1 MNILTRTAA
10 LIAFTILPIIA
21 SATPQPL
28 DRIVAIVND
37 DVIVQS
43 ELNERMADILAQLAK
58 KGAELPPRNVIE
70 RQVLERLIVDRLQLQ
85 DAKQSGV
92 TVTDDTLTRALA
104 NIAKENGLSL
114 AEFRDALERQGID
127 FGRFRDNLRDE
138 ITISRLR
145 NSRVRNQVTV
155 SEQELE
161 AFLRSY
167 PAAASQRTAF
177 HLYHILISTPDA
189 AAPETIQ
196 AAKRKAERLVREIRG
211 GREFRSAALSESD
224 GRQALEG
231 GDLGWLQA
239 AQVPTLFADL
249 VNDMERGAISDPIR
263 SPSGY
268 HIIMLEDFKGGERH
282 ILTQTHARHIL
293 IQTNEVVSNQ
303 DAQTRL
309 EHLKQRIEG
318 GEDFATL
325 ARSHSDDQASAVKGG
340 DLGWTSPGDLVPRFE
355 EEMNQLS
362 PGQVSAPFQ
371 TDFGWHIVQLLER
384 RQHDSTEE
392 VRKAE
397 AREQIRNR
405 KVNEEVELWLR
416 RLRDTAYIE
425 IRLEDS

>member
-161 AFLRSY
+161 AFLRSH

-249 VNDMERGAISDPIR
+249 VNDMERGAVSDPIR

>member
-43 ELNERMADILAQLAK
+43 ELNERMADILAQLTK

-161 AFLRSY
+161 AFLRSH

-249 VNDMERGAISDPIR
+249 VNDMERGAVSDPIR